1 VITLDLAFVIQLI
14 NFLILLVVLN
24 ILLYRPLRRVMAERD
39 NDIKGARSKA
49 ADVDREVQERIAEY
63 ETRLR
68 EVKSGASQERAVL
81 KQEALAEESV
91 ILEKARKDAAE
102 SIAAIK
108 AKIAQEAAEATRI
121 LQEQAQD
128 LSRDIC
134 EKVLGRSL

>member
-108 AKIAQEAAEATRI
+108 AKVAQEAAEATRI
-121 LQEQAQD
+121 LQEQAHD

>member
-68 EVKSGASQERAVL
+68 EVKSGASQERAGL

-108 AKIAQEAAEATRI
+108 AKVAQEAAEATRI
-121 LQEQAQD
+121 LQEQAHD

>member
-14 NFLILLVVLN
+14 NFLILLLVLN

-63 ETRLR
+63 EARLR
-68 EVKSGASQERAVL
+68 AVKSGVSQERAGL
-81 KQEALAEESV
+81 KQEALAQESV
-91 ILEKARKDAAE
+91 ILEKARKEAAE
-102 SIAAIK
+102 SVAAIK
-108 AKIAQEAAEATRI
+108 AKVAQEAAEATRI